1 MSAPKESL
9 STERVA
15 KLAEFVRASKWTLVD
30 LLGATVQLGFGT
42 LNHLVRAR
50 NFTDAQIDAL
60 NRRVDA
66 LYQALVDELEH
77 AESDTLIEHLMAVL
91 ATLGLVVDAARE
103 TVAQG
108 SSGPRTVQPGA
119 EPDG

>member
-91 ATLGLVVDAARE
+91 ATLGLVVDAALE
-103 TVAQG
+103 TVEHG